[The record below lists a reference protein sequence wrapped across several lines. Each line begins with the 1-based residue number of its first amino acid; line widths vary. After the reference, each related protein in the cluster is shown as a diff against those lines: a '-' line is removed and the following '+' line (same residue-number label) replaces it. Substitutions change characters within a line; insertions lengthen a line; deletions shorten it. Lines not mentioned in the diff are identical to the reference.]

1 MLLRPLYE
9 SWLLRSTQ
17 APLASWQRRL
27 LLKALQRDEALRCLA
42 VELAEFSH
50 SDDAPAALKA
60 PNLSL
65 RLRHLAVE
73 EAEPIERPLPVA
85 WAGGL
90 TLALL
95 MAVLVSMHWADPQRS
110 GVEVAQVKP
119 AGDASDLRLPSM
131 TPTPTVTP
139 TKTPASLLEQAP
151 KAIHPGPAPTAPSR

>member
-9 SWLLRSTQ
+9 SWLIRSTQ
-17 APLASWQRRL
+17 APLAPWQRRL

-42 VELAEFSH
+42 AELAEFSH
-50 SDDAPAALKA
+50 STDAPAALKA
-60 PNLSL
+60 PDLSL

-73 EAEPIERPLPVA
+73 EAEPIEQPLPVA

-95 MAVLVSMHWADPQRS
+95 LAVLLSTHWADPQRA

-119 AGDASDLRLPSM
+119 SSEASDLRLPSL

-139 TKTPASLLEQAP
+139 TTTPASLLEQAP
-151 KAIHPGPAPTAPSR
+151 KHIQPGPAPTAPPH